1 MRPAAI
7 RPAATWPAVSRRA
20 AAALLP
26 VLLPALLLAACR
38 GPASRT
44 AAEDPRR
51 PTITVASMDFTESGI
66 LAELYAQVLAA
77 RGLPVERIP
86 DLGSREVVEP
96 ALEAGAVDLVPEYLG
111 TAVTFLSGGRQVAT
125 ADSAKNHAELVRL
138 FAARGISVL
147 AHAPARD
154 QNGFAVARATA
165 TARHLTRLSDLRPIA
180 GQLVLGGPAEC
191 AERLLCQKG
200 LEHVYGLEFKQF
212 IPIASRAV
220 TADALADGEIDVG
233 LMDTTDA
240 YLAAKDL
247 FLLADDRKLQ
257 PADNVVPVVRTEIV
271 RRYGQ
276 QLVNA
281 LNAVSALLTTPDLV
295 ELNRQATIVERP
307 AAVVAHQ
314 WLASHHLVP

>member
-1 MRPAAI
+1 MRPAPT

-26 VLLPALLLAACR
+26 VLLSALLLAACG
-38 GPASRT
+38 GPAPRT

-51 PTITVASMDFTESGI
+51 PTITVASMNFPESGI

-96 ALEAGAVDLVPEYLG
+96 ALEADAVDLVPEYLG

-125 ADSAKNHAELVRL
+125 ADPAKNHADLIRL
-138 FAARGISVL
+138 FAARGITV
-147 AHAPARD
+147 AAYAPAQD
-154 QNGFAVARATA
+154 QNGFAVSRATA
-165 TARHLTRLSDLRPIA
+165 TARHLVRLSDLRPIA

-191 AERLLCQKG
+191 AERMLCRKG
-200 LEHVYGLEFKQF
+200 LERVYGLKFKQF

-233 LMDTTDA
+233 LMNTTDA
-240 YLAAKDL
+240 YLAANNL
-247 FLLADDRKLQ
+247 VLLTDDRKLQ

-276 QLVNA
+276 RFIDA

-295 ELNRQATIVERP
+295 ALNRQATLGGRP
-307 AAVVAHQ
+307 AADVAHQ

>member
-1 MRPAAI
+1 MRPAPT
-7 RPAATWPAVSRRA
+7 RPAATWPAISRRA
-20 AAALLP
+20 AVALLLP
-26 VLLPALLLAACR
+26 VLLPALLAAC
-38 GPASRT
+38 GSPAPKP

-51 PTITVASMDFTESGI
+51 PTITVASMDFPESEI
-66 LAELYAQVLAA
+66 LAELYAQVLVA

-111 TAVTFLSGGRQVAT
+111 TAVTFLSGGRKVAT
-125 ADSAKNHAELVRL
+125 PDSAKNHDELVRL
-138 FAARGISVL
+138 FAARGVSVL
-147 AHAPARD
+147 VYAPAQD
-154 QNGFAVARATA
+154 QNGFAVTRATA
-165 TARHLTRLSDLRPIA
+165 TARHLARLSDLRPIA

-200 LEHVYGLEFKQF
+200 LERVYGLEFKQF
-212 IPIASRAV
+212 VPMASRAV

-247 FLLADDRKLQ
+247 LLLADDRKLQ

-276 QLVNA
+276 QLVTA

-295 ELNRQATIVERP
+295 ELNRQATLDERP
-307 AAVVAHQ
+307 AAAVAHQ
-314 WLASHHLVP
+314 WLAGHHLVP